1 MPGLYSGSVTN
12 IPSVLLFTA
21 LSAVSAVAQPSGR
34 AASSRDV
41 EMKVTLESVMEKR
54 LETVLRKVLAT
65 DEVFVVANV
74 ELLADADR
82 PDVEV
87 LPGVVVKKTPAT
99 SAPMELPASLVK
111 RVTITLFL
119 DHAATEENVA
129 LARST
134 TERMVGLKP
143 ERGDVLNIEKSRT
156 PPAEAAAAAAVARP
170 SWLSQASSPS
180 HVLTLAWL
188 LAACWLVFVLRGF
201 LEPLLGVLREA
212 VKQPVKA
219 DAPAEKTPEREAA
232 DKAAK
237 SPDPAEAAAAAPTPA
252 DGRKLPF
259 AFIKE
264 KDLPA
269 LELLLLDQPDVT
281 AAIIVQYLAPALA
294 ARALAG
300 MAPSRREMVLA
311 YMSKP
316 AVINQV
322 EVRKLEDSILAK
334 IDYILGGEEK
344 LISILDQASV
354 TMQADM
360 LETVRRR
367 DPELGDKLARRLVL
381 IEDIG
386 LLDEAGLA
394 VLSRHATVRGMA
406 VVLKSLPHLREPVLS
421 KLKTGFGEWLTQE
434 TALLGELPE
443 QVKENE
449 MRAVLQALV
458 RLVREGKVIL
468 RKDAPAAP
476 PAESFDSPPA
486 PSPSTVSTDG
496 A

>member
-1 MPGLYSGSVTN
+1 MLKN
-12 IPSVLLFTA
+12 PSLIIVAA
-21 LSAVSAVAQPSGR
+21 LMASQAAAQGPTGR

-41 EMKVTLESVMEKR
+41 EMKVTLESVMERR
-54 LETVLRKVLAT
+54 LETVLRKILAS
-65 DEVFVVANV
+65 DDVFVVANV

-87 LPGVVVKKTPAT
+87 LPGVVVKKIPAA

-111 RVTITLFL
+111 KVTVTVFL
-119 DHAATEENVA
+119 AHSTSEENLA
-129 LARST
+129 LARTT
-134 TERMVGLKP
+134 TERMIGLKP
-143 ERGDVLNIEKSRT
+143 ERGDVLNVEKSRMPLELAAAPRAGFLQQAFSPGYVLLLAWLLAACWGLMVLRRFLDPLLGVLRELVKQPAAAEAQT
-156 PPAEAAAAAAVARP
+156 AAKEREAADKQSQAAAPAEAAAAAAAASVSA
-170 SWLSQASSPS
+170 SQ
-180 HVLTLAWL
+180 
-188 LAACWLVFVLRGF
+188 
-201 LEPLLGVLREA
+201 
-212 VKQPVKA
+212 
-219 DAPAEKTPEREAA
+219 
-232 DKAAK
+232 
-237 SPDPAEAAAAAPTPA
+237 

-259 AFIKE
+259 SFIKE

-281 AAIIVQYLAPALA
+281 AAIIVQYLPPALA

-344 LISILDQASV
+344 LVTILDQASIA
-354 TMQADM
+354 MQADM
-360 LETVRRR
+360 LDTVRRR
-367 DPELGDKLARRLVL
+367 DPELGDRLARRMVL

-386 LLDEAGLA
+386 LLDEAGLG

-434 TALLGELPE
+434 TALMGDLPE

-449 MRAVLQALV
+449 MRLVHQALV
-458 RLVREGKVIL
+458 RLVREGRVAI
-468 RKDAPAAP
+468 RKEAPAAAKAEELEIPREAAP
-476 PAESFDSPPA
+476 PAPPEA
-486 PSPSTVSTDG
+486 PARITSDG

>member
-1 MPGLYSGSVTN
+1 MLP
-12 IPSVLLFTA
+12 IPSAFLCAA
-21 LSAVSAVAQPSGR
+21 LVAASARAQPAGR
-34 AASSRDV
+34 VASSRDV

-54 LETVLRKVLAT
+54 LETVLRKALAT
-65 DEVFVVANV
+65 DDVYVVANV
-74 ELLADADR
+74 ELLAENDR

-129 LARST
+129 LAKAT

-156 PPAEAAAAAAVARP
+156 PPAEAAAAVPRP
-170 SWLSQASSPS
+170 TWLSQALSPS
-180 HVLTLAWL
+180 HVLTFAWL
-188 LAACWLVFVLRGF
+188 LAACWLVIVLRRF

-219 DAPAEKTPEREAA
+219 DAPAEKAAEREAA

-237 SPDPAEAAAAAPTPA
+237 AAAPAEAAPAAAGPV

-264 KDLPA
+264 RDLPA

-300 MAPSRREMVLA
+300 MAPARREMVLA

-334 IDYILGGEEK
+334 IDYILGGEDK
-344 LISILDQASV
+344 LMSILDQASV
-354 TMQADM
+354 SMQADM

-367 DPELGDKLARRLVL
+367 DTDLGDRLAKRLVL

-434 TALLGELPE
+434 TALLGELPD
-443 QVKENE
+443 QVRETE
-449 MRAVLQALV
+449 MRAVLQALI
-458 RLVREGKVIL
+458 RLVREGKVVL
-468 RKDAPAAP
+468 RKEAPPAPAAERFDAP
-476 PAESFDSPPA
+476 PVPP
-486 PSPSTVSTDG
+486 PSAVSTDG